1 MIRPIFNVTQDDSFI
16 YIEAKVKYVK
26 ISDFEYFIEDNNF
39 RFTLK
44 PYYLNINLPKKLN
57 SESNLNNFTYEPE
70 NQRLI
75 CKIQKLNIGE
85 NFENL
90 EFISTLYNTK
100 SNNDKALSNN
110 KSIFSKIQEINE
122 NNEETTSNNENNI
135 NLTISINNEKDLN
148 DYLFN
153 KYTEEKNKIKSNK
166 NTLENLENIKTI
178 KNISEYKYGFNN
190 SFFDVFDKRK
200 EELLEICDLNPKEVP
215 INKRYL
221 FKLEKENNDFNSE
234 HYITDL
240 FLDDEKSDFYDE
252 FFSKIISENLDKK
265 DKKFLESIKDKKN
278 KDNFDEIENEVLYK
292 ISKLNIKESE
302 NDNNLLKYK
311 FSIYL
316 NVIDILFSFLYNGIV
331 TEYEN
336 NSESG
341 WNIDKLSATLS
352 CLMDFDL
359 NYYSQSNEISFDILN
374 EALENLIISNY
385 RRILIYPLYRNIKL
399 CEKIK
404 FLLIKVLDIGRFGIL
419 KCLLKIKNI
428 FDRNEPRFLLNV
440 IYIDPLIKWIQ
451 EDADEKIFEI
461 IKNVI
466 NKIKI
471 KKEQLKLD
479 LDTFE
484 NEYLNNINDDIEM
497 EEENN

>member
-70 NQRLI
+70 NQRLL

-90 EFISTLYNTK
+90 EFISTLYNNK
-100 SNNDKALSNN
+100 SNKDKALSNN
-110 KSIFSKIQEINE
+110 KSIFSKIEEIKNKNNQDFNT
-122 NNEETTSNNENNI
+122 NNEKMNI
-135 NLTISINNEKDLN
+135 DININNEKDLN
-148 DYLFN
+148 EYLFN
-153 KYTEEKNKIKSNK
+153 IYTEEKNKNK
-166 NTLENLENIKTI
+166 YENNLENLENINI
-178 KNISEYKYGFNN
+178 KKDLADYKYGFNN
-190 SFFDVFDKRK
+190 SFIDVFDKRK
-200 EELLEICDLNPKEVP
+200 EELLEICDLNPKEIP
-215 INKRYL
+215 INKRYF

-234 HYITDL
+234 HYITDI
-240 FLDDEKSDFYDE
+240 FLDDEKSDFFDE
-252 FFSKIISENLDKK
+252 FFSNIINSNLDKK
-265 DKKFLESIKDKKN
+265 DKKFLESIKGKKN
-278 KDNFDEIENEVLYK
+278 NDNFDEIENEVLYK
-292 ISKLNIKESE
+292 ISKLNINNDE
-302 NDNNLLKYK
+302 NNNYLFKYK
-311 FSIYL
+311 FNIYL
-316 NVIDILFSFLYNGIV
+316 NVIDILFSFLYNCIV

-341 WNIDKLSATLS
+341 WNINKLSATLS

-374 EALENLIISNY
+374 ETIENLLISNY
-385 RRILIYPLYRNIKL
+385 RRVLIYPLYRNLKL

-404 FLLIKVLDIGRFGIL
+404 YLLIKVLDIGRFAIL

-451 EDADEKIFEI
+451 NDADDKIFEI

-466 NKIKI
+466 NQIKL

-479 LDTFE
+479 LDSFE
-484 NEYLNNINDDIEM
+484 NEYLNNIKEDIDMQED
-497 EEENN
+497 NN

>member
-1 MIRPIFNVTQDDSFI
+1 MIRPIFNVSQDESFI

-26 ISDFEYFIEDNNF
+26 ISDFEYFIEENNF

-57 SESNLNNFTYEPE
+57 SESNLNSFIYEPE
-70 NQRLI
+70 NQRLL
-75 CKIQKLNIGE
+75 CKIQKYNLGE

-90 EFISTLYNTK
+90 EFISTLYDQNK
-100 SNNDKALSNN
+100 SNNDKSLSDN
-110 KSIFSKIQEINE
+110 KTIFSKIEEIKKDYDDELE
-122 NNEETTSNNENNI
+122 NKVINI
-135 NLTISINNEKDLN
+135 IIKNEKDLN

-153 KYTEEKNKIKSNK
+153 KYTKEKNKN
-166 NTLENLENIKTI
+166 NLETITDINSITKEI
-178 KNISEYKYGFNN
+178 KNLDEYKYGFNN
-190 SFFDVFDKRK
+190 NFSDVFDKRK
-200 EELLEICDLNPKEVP
+200 EELLELCDLNPKEIP
-215 INKRYL
+215 INKRY
-221 FKLEKENNDFNSE
+221 FYKLEKENKDFNSE
-234 HYITDL
+234 RYITDL
-240 FLDDEKSDFYDE
+240 FLDDEKSDFFDE
-252 FFSKIISENLDKK
+252 FFANIIEKNLDKK

-278 KDNFDEIENEVLYK
+278 SDNFDELENEVLYK
-292 ISKLNIKESE
+292 ISKLNINGNK
-302 NDNNLLKYK
+302 NNINNKLRYQ
-311 FSIYL
+311 FNIYL
-316 NVIDILFSFLYNGIV
+316 NVIDILFSFLYNCLV

-341 WNIDKLSATLS
+341 WNINKLSSTLS

-374 EALENLIISNY
+374 ETIENLIISNY
-385 RRILIYPLYRNIKL
+385 RRALIYPLYRNLKL
-399 CEKIK
+399 CKKIK
-404 FLLIKVLDIGRFGIL
+404 YLLCEVLELGRFSIL

-451 EDADEKIFEI
+451 NDADDKFFEI

-466 NKIKI
+466 NKLTI

-479 LDTFE
+479 LNTFE
-484 NEYLNNINDDIEM
+484 NEYLNNIDTDIEM
-497 EEENN
+497 DEDK